1 MGVGSGT
8 VGVGMGPMGG
18 TPLTMGVGKGVGSGG
33 TEAVGMGVGLGD
45 GSGELAGGGVGA
57 SNGGVVQAVSKRIR
71 ASFLNK
77 TNDLFILQTHIDY
90 KSSLMC
96 KRGRWRGCQPPHQ
109 IYILE
114 VKQG

>member
-1 MGVGSGT
+1 MGVGNGT
-8 VGVGMGPMGG
+8 VGVGIGPMGG

-45 GSGELAGGGVGA
+45 GCGELAGGGVGV

-77 TNDLFILQTHIDY
+77 TNDLFILQTLFYY
-90 KSSLMC
+90 KSSSVL
-96 KRGRWRGCQPPHQ
+96 
-109 IYILE
+109 
-114 VKQG
+114 VF